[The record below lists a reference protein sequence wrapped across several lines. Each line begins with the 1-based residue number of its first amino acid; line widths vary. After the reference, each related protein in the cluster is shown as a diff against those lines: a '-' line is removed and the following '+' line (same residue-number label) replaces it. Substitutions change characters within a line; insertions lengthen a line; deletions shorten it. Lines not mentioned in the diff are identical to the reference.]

1 MLEGDPPGDDVPA
14 GMREIARARPD
25 AGPEEDKAAVGK
37 AAEDKAAEEQ
47 KRTPVLC

>member
-1 MLEGDPPGDDVPA
+1 MGHTNSHVWANL
-14 GMREIARARPD
+14 MNYT
-25 AGPEEDKAAVGK
+25 EDKAAVGK